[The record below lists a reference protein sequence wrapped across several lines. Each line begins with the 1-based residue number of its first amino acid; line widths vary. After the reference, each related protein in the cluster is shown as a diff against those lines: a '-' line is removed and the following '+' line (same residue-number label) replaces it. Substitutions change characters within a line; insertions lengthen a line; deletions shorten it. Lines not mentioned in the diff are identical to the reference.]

1 MTRARSVR
9 KPTIWHNHFA
19 GEGQFANLPS
29 GRAVGPAAL
38 VLATDR
44 GVYEHVARTARVQPP
59 RALPGMR
66 RSEASDEGSG
76 MISVVVS
83 SKRDNLPRE
92 WRGLR
97 SHAGGCERLRGGV
110 RTRARGDVA
119 RESSRQRA
127 HVGRVLLS
135 GA

>member
-1 MTRARSVR
+1 VR

-19 GEGQFANLPS
+19 GEGQFGNVPS

-76 MISVVVS
+76 MISDVVS
-83 SKRDNLPRE
+83 SKRSDNPPRE

-110 RTRARGDVA
+110 RTRARGDVT
-119 RESSRQRA
+119 RESSRHRA
-127 HVGRVLLS
+127 HVGEVLLS

>member
-1 MTRARSVR
+1 
-9 KPTIWHNHFA
+9 
-19 GEGQFANLPS
+19 
-29 GRAVGPAAL
+29 
-38 VLATDR
+38 
-44 GVYEHVARTARVQPP
+44 
-59 RALPGMR
+59 
-66 RSEASDEGSG
+66 

-97 SHAGGCERLRGGV
+97 SHAGCCERLRGGV

-119 RESSRQRA
+119 RESSRHRV
-127 HVGRVLLS
+127 HVCEVLLS